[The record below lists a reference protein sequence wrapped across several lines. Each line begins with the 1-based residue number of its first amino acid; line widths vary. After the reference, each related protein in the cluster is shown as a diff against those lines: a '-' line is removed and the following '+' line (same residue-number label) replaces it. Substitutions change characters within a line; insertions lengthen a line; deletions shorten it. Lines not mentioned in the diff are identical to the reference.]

1 MNDTP
6 QRRLRLAWGGATD
19 QGRVRAN
26 NQDAMYA
33 DWGLFVV
40 ADGMGG
46 HQGGE
51 VAANLAVRTMTKA
64 DRENLRQLHDAVQE
78 ANKVVHDTA
87 TAQPELHGMGT
98 TLTALA
104 VIQEGGS
111 RRFVALNVG
120 DSRIYH
126 YRNNQLSQLTE
137 DHSYV
142 AELMRRGEL
151 DEEAAAV
158 HPYRNMLT
166 RAIGVHPEVDIDEW
180 LIDPVAGDRFLLCS
194 DGLTNEVDDNA
205 IAEQLSIGEDPSATA
220 QRLVRLANEHGGRDN
235 STAVVV
241 DIQIDD
247 IDNENDP
254 EVVQRGDGENA
265 QVVLPSEESSS
276 KTITPATALES
287 TPKSSSSSVKR
298 HRSWLN
304 DRVGISVAAVVI
316 SMVLLIA
323 STAMLATIGWYARDG
338 FHIGVVADQVVIQ
351 KGRVGGLLWFD
362 PTLEE
367 WTKIQVTQLNTQDQ
381 RSLIAGKQFTDLAE
395 ARTFVVQLRTRLV
408 GPTDEARGDG

>member
-64 DRENLRQLHDAVQE
+64 DRENVRELHDAVQE
-78 ANKVVHDTA
+78 ANKVVHETA
-87 TAQPELHGMGT
+87 IAQPELHGMGT

-126 YRNNQLSQLTE
+126 YRNNQLTQLTE

-180 LIDPVAGDRFLLCS
+180 LVDPVAGDRFLLCS
-194 DGLTNEVDDNA
+194 DGLTNEVDDTA
-205 IAEQLSIGEDPSATA
+205 IAEQLSISEDPGATA
-220 QRLVRLANEHGGRDN
+220 KALVRLANEHGGRDN
-235 STAVVV
+235 STALVV

-247 IDNENDP
+247 IDNKNDP
-254 EVVQRGDGENA
+254 EVTQQEDSEPA
-265 QVVLPSEESSS
+265 QVILPSEDSSS
-276 KTITPATALES
+276 EPITPAGAFES
-287 TPKSSSSSVKR
+287 PPKTSSSSATSQ
-298 HRSWLN
+298 RSWLN
-304 DRVGISVAAVVI
+304 DRVGISVAAVII
-316 SMVLLIA
+316 SIVLLIA
-323 STAMLATIGWYARDG
+323 SAAMLATIGWYARDG
-338 FHIGVVADQVVIQ
+338 YHVGVVADQVVIQ

-367 WTKIQVTQLNTQDQ
+367 WTTIQVIQLNAQDQ
-381 RSLIAGKQFTDLAE
+381 RNLVAGKQFTDLAE
-395 ARTFVVQLRTRLV
+395 ARNFVVQLRTRLV
-408 GPTDEARGDG
+408 GPTDESRGDG

>member
-6 QRRLRLAWGGATD
+6 QRRLHLAWGGATD

-51 VAANLAVRTMTKA
+51 VAANLAVRTMTNA
-64 DRENLRQLHDAVQE
+64 DRENLRELHDAVQE
-78 ANKVVHDTA
+78 ANKVVHETA
-87 TAQPELHGMGT
+87 LAQPELHGMGT

-104 VIQEGGS
+104 VIQEGDS

-120 DSRIYH
+120 DSRIYQ
-126 YRNNQLSQLTE
+126 YRNNQLTQLTE

-142 AELMRRGEL
+142 AELMKRGEL
-151 DEEAAAV
+151 DDEAAAV

-180 LIDPVAGDRFLLCS
+180 LLDPVAGDRFLLCS
-194 DGLTNEVDDNA
+194 DGLTNEVGDNA
-205 IAEQLSIGEDPSATA
+205 IAEQLSMGEDPSETA
-220 QRLVRLANEHGGRDN
+220 KGLVRLANEHGGLDN
-235 STAVVV
+235 STALVI
-241 DIQIDD
+241 DIQIVD
-247 IDNENDP
+247 IDNESEP
-254 EVVQRGDGENA
+254 EGVQGEDGEHTR
-265 QVVLPSEESSS
+265 VVLPSEESTS
-276 KTITPATALES
+276 KAITPTDAFELT
-287 TPKSSSSSVKR
+287 TKNSSSSVKR

-304 DRVGISVAAVVI
+304 DRVGISVAAVFI
-316 SMVLLIA
+316 SMVLLITSA
-323 STAMLATIGWYARDG
+323 AMLATIGWYARDG
-338 FHIGVVADQVVIQ
+338 YHIGVVANQVVIQ

-367 WTKIQVTQLNTQDQ
+367 WTQIQVAQLNSQDQ
-381 RSLIAGKQFTDLAE
+381 RSLVAGKQFTDLAE

-408 GPTDEARGDG
+408 GPAGESRGDG

>member
-1 MNDTP
+1 MNNTP

-78 ANKVVHDTA
+78 ANKVVHETA
-87 TAQPELHGMGT
+87 IAQPELHGMGT

-205 IAEQLSIGEDPSATA
+205 IAEQLSTDEDPSATA
-220 QRLVRLANEHGGRDN
+220 KRLVRLANEHGGRDN

-254 EVVQRGDGENA
+254 EVVQREDGENA

-323 STAMLATIGWYARDG
+323 SAAMLATIGWYARDG

-408 GPTDEARGDG
+408 GPTDEAQGDG